1 MPWDSLDAAKR
12 FGLPA
17 GRWLPGMVL
26 AVLGLAAV
34 GCAPVS
40 TVEGRA
46 RKARAGEEAISI
58 EAGSFHFRPNR
69 ILASAGENLQLKVK
83 NGSSLAH
90 NLTIETPDGKVI
102 LSLDLP
108 AGETRLG
115 TSRLPGAGEYILYCD
130 KPGHR
135 TFGMKGV
142 LIAR

>member
-1 MPWDSLDAAKR
+1 MPRDTLDAAER
-12 FGLPA
+12 SGPPA

-26 AVLGLAAV
+26 EILGLAAA

-46 RKARAGEEAISI
+46 RKVRAGEEAISI

-69 ILASAGENLQLKVK
+69 ILASAGKNLELKVR
-83 NGSSLAH
+83 NGASLGH
-90 NLTIETPDGKVI
+90 NLTVKTLDGKVI

-108 AGETRLG
+108 AGETRPG
-115 TSRLPGAGEYILYCD
+115 TSRLPEAGECILYCD

-135 TFGMKGV
+135 TFGMEGV

>member
-1 MPWDSLDAAKR
+1 MLRDSLDAAKR

-26 AVLGLAAV
+26 VVLGLAAV

-40 TVEGRA
+40 TVEDRA
-46 RKARAGEEAISI
+46 RKVRAGEEAISI

-69 ILASAGENLQLKVK
+69 ILASAGENLHLKVK

-90 NLTIETPDGKVI
+90 NLTVETPDGKVI

-115 TSRLPGAGEYILYCD
+115 TSRLPEAGKYILYCD
-130 KPGHR
+130 KHR